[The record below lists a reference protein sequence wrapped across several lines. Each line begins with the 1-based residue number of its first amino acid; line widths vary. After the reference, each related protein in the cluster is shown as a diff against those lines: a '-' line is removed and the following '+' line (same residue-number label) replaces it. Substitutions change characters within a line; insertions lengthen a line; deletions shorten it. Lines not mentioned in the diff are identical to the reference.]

1 MLTLKLFIMRNR
13 FLYNV
18 FALMML
24 AAAVSSCEK
33 MTLSESAESE
43 NGNTGNVVLRVTQ
56 FEQTPFDDQTRA
68 DVWNVCSRL
77 CFHIYGEDGIRVKY
91 VNQKLEDSNFGTA
104 SFSLSEGRYILVV
117 VGHSASS
124 NPSFSANEKVSISG
138 SNLGDTFWCCEEFE
152 VGEEEIEL
160 NLRLKRIVSLLRFI
174 PTDDKP
180 ANLNQVIFSYKGSK
194 GSFNGLTGYGSTNT
208 SQTVTL
214 DVDSDDDRYEFYMIP
229 SSDSDL
235 LDIKMST
242 YYIESDGRIHSL
254 TEKEI
259 SQVPVKRNCIT
270 ICRGSLF
277 DGTGSSQSVFIT
289 ITVDTEWDEN
299 INVSF

>member
-1 MLTLKLFIMRNR
+1 MRSR
-13 FLYNV
+13 MLYNV
-18 FALMML
+18 FALMLMT
-24 AAAVSSCEK
+24 AAVSSCEK
-33 MTLSESAESE
+33 MTLSESAQSE
-43 NGNTGNVVLRVTQ
+43 NAETGNVVLRVTQ
-56 FEQTPFDDQTRA
+56 FEQTPFDAQTRA
-68 DVWNVCSRL
+68 EVGSVCTRL
-77 CFHIYGEDGIRVKY
+77 CFHIYGEDGIRVSY
-91 VNQKLEDSNFGTA
+91 VNQKQEDSNFGTA
-104 SFSLSEGRYILVV
+104 SFSLAEGRYILVV
-117 VGHSASS
+117 VAHSASS

-152 VGEEEIEL
+152 VGENDVEL
-160 NLRLKRIVSLLRFI
+160 SLRLKRIVSLLRFI
-174 PTDDKP
+174 PTDDIP
-180 ANLNQVIFSYKGSK
+180 ANMNQVIFSYKGSK

-214 DVDSDDDRYEFYMIP
+214 DVDPDDDRYEFYMIP

-277 DGTGSSQSVFIT
+277 DGNSSSHSVFIT
-289 ITVDTEWDEN
+289 ISVETDWDEN

>member
-1 MLTLKLFIMRNR
+1 MRSR
-13 FLYNV
+13 LLYNV
-18 FALMML
+18 YALML
-24 AAAVSSCEK
+24 LTAAVSSCEK
-33 MTLSESAESE
+33 MTLSESAKSE
-43 NGNTGNVVLRVTQ
+43 NGETGNVVLRVTQ
-56 FEQTPFDDQTRA
+56 FEQTPFDAHTRA
-68 DVWNVCSRL
+68 EVGSVCTKL
-77 CFHIYGEDGIRVKY
+77 CFHIYGEDGIRVSY
-91 VNQKLEDSNFGTA
+91 VNQKQEDSNFGTA
-104 SFSLSEGRYILVV
+104 SFSLAEGRYILVV

-152 VGEEEIEL
+152 VGNDDVEL
-160 NLRLKRIVSLLRFI
+160 SLRLKRIVSLLRFI
-174 PTDDKP
+174 PTDEKP
-180 ANLNQVIFSYKGSK
+180 ANMNQMIFSYKGSK

-242 YYIESDGRIHSL
+242 YYIENDGRIHSL

-289 ITVDTEWDEN
+289 ITVDTDWDGN
-299 INVSF
+299 IDVTF

>member
-1 MLTLKLFIMRNR
+1 MRSKL
-13 FLYNV
+13 LSNV
-18 FALMML
+18 FTLMMVM
-24 AAAVSSCEK
+24 AVVSSCEK
-33 MTLSESAESE
+33 MTLAEGVESE
-43 NGNTGNVVLRVTQ
+43 NNAKGNVVLRVTQ
-56 FEQTPFDDQTRA
+56 FEQTPFGANTRA
-68 DVWNVCSRL
+68 DVGSACTRL
-77 CFHIYGEDGIRVKY
+77 CFHIYGEDGVRVNY
-91 VNQKLEDSNFGTA
+91 VNQKQEDSNFGTA
-104 SFSLSEGRYILVV
+104 SFSLAEGRYVLVI

-152 VGEEEIEL
+152 VGEDELEL

-180 ANLNQVIFSYKGSK
+180 ADMNQVIFSYKGSK
-194 GSFNGLTGYGSTNT
+194 GSFSGLTGYGSTNT

-214 DVDSDDDRYEFYMIP
+214 DVDADDDRYEFYMIP
-229 SSDSDL
+229 SSDDDR

-242 YYIESDGRIHSL
+242 YYIEGDGKIHSL

-270 ICRGSLF
+270 ICRGNLF
-277 DGTGSSQSVFIT
+277 DGTSSAHSIFIT
-289 ITVDTEWDEN
+289 ISVDADWDEN
-299 INVSF
+299 INVTF

>member
-1 MLTLKLFIMRNR
+1 M
-13 FLYNV
+13 LYNV
-18 FALMML
+18 FALMLM
-24 AAAVSSCEK
+24 ATAVSSCEK

-43 NGNTGNVVLRVTQ
+43 NGDMGNVVLRVTQ
-56 FEQTPFDDQTRA
+56 FEQTPFDAKTRA
-68 DVWNVCSRL
+68 DVESVCTRL
-77 CFHIYGEDGIRVKY
+77 CFHIYGEDGIRVSY

-104 SFSLSEGRYILVV
+104 SFSLAEGRYILVV
-117 VGHSASS
+117 VGHSASA

-152 VGEEEIEL
+152 VGEDDVEL
-160 NLRLKRIVSLLRFI
+160 SLRLKRIVSLLRFI
-174 PTDDKP
+174 PTDDIP

-194 GSFNGLTGYGSTNT
+194 GSFSGLTGYGSTNT

-214 DVDSDDDRYEFYMIP
+214 DVDSDADQYEFYMIP
-229 SSDSDL
+229 SSDNDL

-277 DGTGSSQSVFIT
+277 DGSSSSQSVFIT
-289 ITVDTEWDEN
+289 ISVDADWDEN
-299 INVSF
+299 IDVTF

>member
-1 MLTLKLFIMRNR
+1 MKSKMLS
-13 FLYNV
+13 NV
-18 FALMML
+18 FTLMML
-24 AAAVSSCEK
+24 TAVMSSCEK
-33 MTLSESAESE
+33 MTLSESAQSE
-43 NGNTGNVVLRVTQ
+43 NGEKGNVVLRVTQ
-56 FEQTPFDDQTRA
+56 FEQTPFDAQTRA
-68 DVWNVCSRL
+68 EVGSVCTRL

-91 VNQKLEDSNFGTA
+91 VNQKLDESNFGTA
-104 SFSLSEGRYILVV
+104 SFSLEKGKYILVV

-124 NPSFSANEKVSISG
+124 NPSFSKDEKVSISG
-138 SNLGDTFWCCEEFE
+138 SNLGDTFWCCEEFD
-152 VGEEEIEL
+152 VGEDEMEL
-160 NLRLKRIVSLLRFI
+160 SLVLKRIVSLIRFI
-174 PTDDKP
+174 PTDDRP
-180 ANLNQVIFSYKGSK
+180 ANMNQVIFSYKGSK

-214 DVDSDDDRYEFYMIP
+214 DVDPDDDWYEYYMIP
-229 SSDSDL
+229 SSDNDL

-242 YYIESDGRIHSL
+242 YYVESDGKIHSL

-259 SQVPVKRNCIT
+259 TQVPVKRNCIT

-277 DGTGSSQSVFIT
+277 DGTSSSQSVFIT

>member
-1 MLTLKLFIMRNR
+1 MKSKLH
-13 FLYNV
+13 YNV
-18 FALMML
+18 LALMLM
-24 AAAVSSCEK
+24 AAVVSSCEK
-33 MTLSESAESE
+33 MTLSESAKSE

-56 FEQTPFDDQTRA
+56 FEQTPFDAQTRA

-138 SNLGDTFWCCEEFE
+138 SNLGDTFWCCETFE

-160 NLRLKRIVSLLRFI
+160 SLRLKRIVSLLRFI

-242 YYIESDGRIHSL
+242 YYIENDGRIHSL

-289 ITVDTEWDEN
+289 ITVDTDWDGN
-299 INVSF
+299 IDVTF

>member
-1 MLTLKLFIMRNR
+1 MRNR

-24 AAAVSSCEK
+24 TAAVSSCEK
-33 MTLSESAESE
+33 MALSEGAELE
-43 NGNTGNVVLRVTQ
+43 NGVTGNVVLRVTQ
-56 FEQTPFDDQTRA
+56 FEQTPFDPQTRA
-68 DVWNVCSRL
+68 EVGSVCSRL
-77 CFHIYGEDGIRVKY
+77 CFHIYGEDGVRVSY
-91 VNQKLEDSNFGTA
+91 VNQKLEDSNYGTA
-104 SFSLSEGRYILVV
+104 SFSLAEGRYILVV

-152 VGEEEIEL
+152 VGEDEVEL
-160 NLRLKRIVSLLRFI
+160 SLRLKRIVSLLRFI
-174 PTDDKP
+174 PTDDVP
-180 ANLNQVIFSYKGSK
+180 ANMNQVIFSYKGSK

-229 SSDSDL
+229 SSDNDL
-235 LDIKMST
+235 LDIKMSS
-242 YYIESDGRIHSL
+242 YYIENDGKIHNL

-277 DGTGSSQSVFIT
+277 DGTSSSQSLFIT
-289 ITVDTEWDEN
+289 ISVDTDWDKN
-299 INVSF
+299 IDVTF

>member
-1 MLTLKLFIMRNR
+1 MKSRL
-13 FLYNV
+13 LYNV

-24 AAAVSSCEK
+24 TAAVSSCEK
-33 MTLSESAESE
+33 MALSEGAELE
-43 NGNTGNVVLRVTQ
+43 NGVTGNVVLRVTQ
-56 FEQTPFDDQTRA
+56 FEQTPFDPQTRA
-68 DVWNVCSRL
+68 EVGSVCSRL
-77 CFHIYGEDGIRVKY
+77 CFHIYGEDGVRVSY
-91 VNQKLEDSNFGTA
+91 VNQKLEDSNYGTA
-104 SFSLSEGRYILVV
+104 SFSLAEGRYILVV

-152 VGEEEIEL
+152 VGEDEVEL
-160 NLRLKRIVSLLRFI
+160 SLRLKRIVSLLRFI
-174 PTDDKP
+174 PTDDVP
-180 ANLNQVIFSYKGSK
+180 ANMNQVIFSYKGSK

-229 SSDSDL
+229 SSDNDL
-235 LDIKMST
+235 LDIKMSS
-242 YYIESDGRIHSL
+242 YYIENDGKIHNL

-277 DGTGSSQSVFIT
+277 DGTSSSQSLFIT
-289 ITVDTEWDEN
+289 ISVDTDWDKN
-299 INVSF
+299 IDVTF

>member
-1 MLTLKLFIMRNR
+1 MRSR
-13 FLYNV
+13 MLYNV
-18 FALMML
+18 FALMLMT
-24 AAAVSSCEK
+24 AVVSSCEK
-33 MTLSESAESE
+33 MTLSEGAESE
-43 NGNTGNVVLRVTQ
+43 NNEKGNVVLRVTQ
-56 FEQTPFDDQTRA
+56 FEQTPFDANTRA
-68 DVWNVCSRL
+68 EVGSVCTRL
-77 CFHIYGEDGIRVKY
+77 CFHIYGEEGVRVKY

-104 SFSLSEGRYILVV
+104 SFSLAEGHYILVV

-124 NPSFSANEKVSISG
+124 NPSFSKDEKVSISG
-138 SNLGDTFWCCEEFE
+138 SNLGDTFWCCEEFD
-152 VGEEEIEL
+152 VGEDEIEL
-160 NLRLKRIVSLLRFI
+160 SLVLKRIVSLIRFI
-174 PTDDKP
+174 PTDDRP
-180 ANLNQVIFSYKGSK
+180 ANMNQVIFSYKGSK

-214 DVDSDDDRYEFYMIP
+214 DVDPDDDWYEYYMIP
-229 SSDSDL
+229 SSDNDL

-242 YYIESDGRIHSL
+242 YYVESDGKIHSL

-259 SQVPVKRNCIT
+259 TQVPVKRNCIT

-277 DGTGSSQSVFIT
+277 DGTSSSQSVFIT

>member
-1 MLTLKLFIMRNR
+1 MRNR

-18 FALMML
+18 FALML
-24 AAAVSSCEK
+24 LTAVVSSCEK
-33 MTLSESAESE
+33 MTLSESAKSE
-43 NGNTGNVVLRVTQ
+43 NGETGNVVFRVTQ
-56 FEQTPFDDQTRA
+56 FEQTPFDANTRA
-68 DVWNVCSRL
+68 DVANACSRL
-77 CFHIYGEDGIRVKY
+77 CFHIYGEDGIRVSY
-91 VNQKLEDSNFGTA
+91 VNQKLEDANFGTA

-138 SNLGDTFWCCEEFE
+138 SNLGDTFWCCEAFE
-152 VGEEEIEL
+152 VGADEIDL
-160 NLRLKRIVSLLRFI
+160 NLRLKRIVSLIRFI

-180 ANLNQVIFSYKGSK
+180 ANMNQVIFSYKGSK

-214 DVDSDDDRYEFYMIP
+214 DVDADDDRYEYYMIP
-229 SSDSDL
+229 SSDNDL

-242 YYIESDGRIHSL
+242 YYIEGDGRIHSL

-270 ICRGSLF
+270 ICRGNLF
-277 DGTGSSQSVFIT
+277 DGNSSSSSVFIT
-289 ITVDTEWDEN
+289 ISVETEWDES
-299 INVSF
+299 INVTF

>member
-1 MLTLKLFIMRNR
+1 MLS
-13 FLYNV
+13 NV
-18 FALMML
+18 LALMMMT
-24 AAAVSSCEK
+24 AVLSSCEK
-33 MTLSESAESE
+33 MTLSDSAKSE
-43 NGNTGNVVLRVTQ
+43 NGEKSNVVLRVTQ
-56 FEQTPFDDQTRA
+56 FEQIPFEAGTRA
-68 DVWNVCSRL
+68 EVWTVCTRL
-77 CFHIYGEDGIRVKY
+77 CFHIYGEDGIRVNY
-91 VNQKLEDSNFGTA
+91 ANQKQEDSNFGTA
-104 SFSLSEGRYILVV
+104 SFSLDAGRYILVV

-138 SNLGDTFWCCEEFE
+138 SNLGDTFWCCETFE
-152 VGEEEIEL
+152 VGENEVDL
-160 NLRLKRIVSLLRFI
+160 SLKLKRIVSLVRFI

-180 ANLNQVIFSYKGSK
+180 ANMNQVLFSYKGSK

-208 SQTVTL
+208 SQTVKL
-214 DVDSDDDRYEFYMIP
+214 DVDPDADQYEFYMIP
-229 SSDSDL
+229 SSDNDL
-235 LDIKMST
+235 LDIKMNT
-242 YYIESDGRIHSL
+242 YYVESDGRIHSL

-299 INVSF
+299 INVTF

>member
-1 MLTLKLFIMRNR
+1 MRSR
-13 FLYNV
+13 MLYNV
-18 FALMML
+18 FALMLM
-24 AAAVSSCEK
+24 ATAVSSCEK

-43 NGNTGNVVLRVTQ
+43 NGDMGNVVLRVTQ
-56 FEQTPFDDQTRA
+56 FEQTPFDAKTRA
-68 DVWNVCSRL
+68 DVESVCTRL
-77 CFHIYGEDGIRVKY
+77 CFHIYGEDGIRVSY

-138 SNLGDTFWCCEEFE
+138 SNLGDTFWCCETFE
-152 VGEEEIEL
+152 VGADEIDL
-160 NLRLKRIVSLLRFI
+160 NLRLKRIVSLIRFV

-180 ANLNQVIFSYKGSK
+180 ANMNQVIFSYKGSK
-194 GSFNGLTGYGSTNT
+194 GSFNGLTGYGSTNP

-214 DVDSDDDRYEFYMIP
+214 DVDADDDRYEYYMIP
-229 SSDSDL
+229 SSDNDL
-235 LDIKMST
+235 LDIKMNT

-270 ICRGSLF
+270 ICRGNLF
-277 DGTGSSQSVFIT
+277 DGNSSSSSVFIT
-289 ITVDTEWDEN
+289 VSVDTEWDES
-299 INVSF
+299 INVTF